1 MARSRPSRAGRGVS
15 AIRAAVVGAGYLG
28 TFHAEKYAQ
37 ADGCDLV
44 AVADV
49 DVARAEAVGQRL
61 GCRAVADYREIIGTI
76 DCASVVVPT
85 NHHREVGETLLG
97 AGVDCLI
104 EKPLAASAADA
115 AALVE
120 LARASGRIL
129 QVGHLERFNPAL
141 TRLARVI
148 DRPRFIECHRLA
160 SFTTR
165 GADVDVVRDL
175 MIHDL
180 DLIRLLVPEDVVSVE
195 AVGVPVVTPRIDIA
209 NARLR
214 FAGGC
219 IANVTASRV
228 SVKRERKLRLFQP
241 DVYLAIDLGERSVRI
256 CRRTTN
262 ERGQAE
268 IGWEQI
274 DLGQADALAKE
285 IEAFLASVRTRARP
299 AVTGGDGLAALELAE
314 RILAVMETE
323 SV

>member
-1 MARSRPSRAGRGVS
+1 ML
-15 AIRAAVVGAGYLG
+15 RAAVVGAGYLG

-37 ADGCDLV
+37 AAGCELV

-49 DVARAEAVGQRL
+49 DLARAEALAARL
-61 GCRAVADYREIIGTI
+61 GCRAVRDFRELVGAI

-85 NHHREVGETLLG
+85 QHHREVGGALLE
-97 AGVDCLI
+97 AGIDCLI
-104 EKPLAASAADA
+104 EKPLAASAASA
-115 AALVE
+115 RELVE
-120 LARASGRIL
+120 LAARCGRIL

-180 DLIRLLVPEDVVSVE
+180 DLIRLLVPDEVVSLE
-195 AVGVPVVTPRIDIA
+195 AVGVPVVTPAVDIA

-241 DVYLAIDLGERSVRI
+241 DIYIAIDLGERSVRI
-256 CRRTTN
+256 CRRSLN
-262 ERGQAE
+262 DAGQPE
-268 IGWEQI
+268 IAWEQI
-274 DLGQADALAKE
+274 DLGEADALAKE

-299 AVTGGDGLAALELAE
+299 AVTGEDGCAALELAE
-314 RILAVMETE
+314 RILAVME
-323 SV
+323 SA

>member
-1 MARSRPSRAGRGVS
+1 MS

-28 TFHAEKYAQ
+28 TFHAEKYA
-37 ADGCDLV
+37 ASSSCELV

-49 DVARAEAVGQRL
+49 DLARAQALAERL
-61 GCRAVADYREIIGTI
+61 GCRAVADYQSLIGEI

-85 NHHREVGETLLG
+85 LHHREVGETLLA

-115 AALVE
+115 RRLVACAQAA
-120 LARASGRIL
+120 GRIL

-141 TRLARVI
+141 VGLARVI

-180 DLIRLLVPEDVVSVE
+180 DLIRLLVPGEVTSIE
-195 AVGVPVVTPRIDIA
+195 AVGVPVVTPRVDIA

-228 SVKRERKLRLFQP
+228 SAKRERKLRLFQP
-241 DVYLAIDLGERSVRI
+241 DMYVAIDLGERSVRI
-256 CRRTTN
+256 CRRGTD
-262 ERGQAE
+262 ERGVPE
-268 IGWEQI
+268 IAWEQI
-274 DLGQADALAKE
+274 DLGEGDALARE

-299 AVTGGDGLAALELAE
+299 AVTGEDGANALELAE

-323 SV
+323 

>member
-1 MARSRPSRAGRGVS
+1 MNPV
-15 AIRAAVVGAGYLG
+15 RAAVVGAGYLG
-28 TFHAEKYAQ
+28 TFHAEKYAR
-37 ADGCDLV
+37 AAGCELV
-44 AVADV
+44 AIADV
-49 DVARAEAVGQRL
+49 DEGRARALADRL
-61 GCRAVADYREIIGTI
+61 GCRAVADYRELVGAI

-85 NHHREVGETLLG
+85 IHHRAVGEALLG
-97 AGVDCLI
+97 AGIDCLV

-115 AALVE
+115 AELVRVAN
-120 LARASGRIL
+120 ARGRIL

-141 TRLARVI
+141 TRLARMI

-180 DLIRLLVPEDVVSVE
+180 DLIRLLVPGDVVSIE
-195 AVGVPVVTPRIDIA
+195 AVGVPVVTPQVDIA

-228 SVKRERKLRLFQP
+228 SVKRERKLRLFQR
-241 DVYLAIDLGERSVRI
+241 DAYLAIDLGERSVRI
-256 CRRTTN
+256 CRRTMDD
-262 ERGQAE
+262 RGQPE

-274 DLGQADALAKE
+274 DLGEADALAKE

-299 AVTGGDGLAALELAE
+299 AVTGEDGLAALELAE

-323 SV
+323 

>member
-1 MARSRPSRAGRGVS
+1 VKPL
-15 AIRAAVVGAGYLG
+15 RAAVVGAGYLG

-37 ADGCDLV
+37 AADCELV

-49 DVARAEAVGQRL
+49 DLGRARALAERL
-61 GCRAVADYREIIGTI
+61 GCRAVAEYRDLLGAI

-85 NHHREVGETLLG
+85 VHHRAVGETLLG

-104 EKPLAASAADA
+104 EKPLAASAAEA
-115 AALVE
+115 AELVR
-120 LARASGRIL
+120 LARERGRIL

-195 AVGVPVVTPRIDIA
+195 AVGVPVVTPRVDIA

-256 CRRTTN
+256 CRRAVN
-262 ERGQAE
+262 ERGEAE
-268 IGWEQI
+268 IAWEQI
-274 DLGQADALAKE
+274 DLGEADALARE

-299 AVTGGDGLAALELAE
+299 AVTGEDGLAALELAE
-314 RILAVMETE
+314 RILAVME
-323 SV
+323 SD

>member
-1 MARSRPSRAGRGVS
+1 MKRV
-15 AIRAAVVGAGYLG
+15 RAAVVGAGYLG

-37 ADGCDLV
+37 AAGCELV

-49 DVARAEAVGQRL
+49 DEPRARALAERL
-61 GCRAVADYREIIGTI
+61 GCRAVADYRELLGEV

-85 NHHREVGETLLG
+85 LHHREVGEVLLA

-104 EKPLAASAADA
+104 EKPLAASAAEA
-115 AALVE
+115 AELVR
-120 LARASGRIL
+120 LAREHGRIL
-129 QVGHLERFNPAL
+129 QVGHLERFNPAM
-141 TRLARVI
+141 TRLARLI

-180 DLIRLLVPEDVVSVE
+180 DLIRLLVPGEVVSVE
-195 AVGVPVVTPRIDIA
+195 AVGVPVVTPRVDIA

-214 FAGGC
+214 FASGC

-241 DVYLAIDLGERSVRI
+241 DMYLAIDLGERSVRI
-256 CRRTTN
+256 CRRTLN
-262 ERGQAE
+262 DAGQAE

-274 DLGQADALAKE
+274 DLGEADALAKE

-299 AVTGGDGLAALELAE
+299 AVTGEDGLAALELAE
-314 RILAVMETE
+314 RILGVMESE
-323 SV
+323 

>member
-1 MARSRPSRAGRGVS
+1 MTVV
-15 AIRAAVVGAGYLG
+15 RAAVVGAGYLG
-28 TFHAEKYAQ
+28 TFHAEKYAR
-37 ADGCDLV
+37 AAGCRLV

-49 DVARAEAVGQRL
+49 DLGRARPLAERL
-61 GCRAVADYREIIGTI
+61 GCRAVADFRDLVGEI

-85 NHHREVGETLLG
+85 RHHREVGEVLLR

-104 EKPLAASAADA
+104 EKPLAASAAEA
-115 AALVE
+115 AELVRV
-120 LARASGRIL
+120 AANSGRLL

-141 TRLARVI
+141 TRLAREI

-160 SFTTR
+160 PFTAR

-180 DLIRLLVPEDVVSVE
+180 DLIRLLVPGAVVSVE
-195 AVGVPVVTPRIDIA
+195 AVGVPVVTPAIDIA

-241 DVYLAIDLGERSVRI
+241 DTYLAFDLGERSVRI
-256 CRRTTN
+256 CRRRVN
-262 ERGQAE
+262 QRGEPE
-268 IGWEQI
+268 IAWQQI
-274 DLGQADALAKE
+274 DLGETDALGAE
-285 IEAFLASVRTRARP
+285 IEAFLASVRTRSRP
-299 AVTGGDGLAALELAE
+299 AVTGEDGLAALELAE
-314 RILAVMETE
+314 RILAVMETG
-323 SV
+323 